1 MNYQTTGNFIYEQRK
16 KKGLTQLK
24 LAEKLNVS
32 EKTISKWECGK
43 GFPDTSIIMPL
54 CKELDITANELF
66 NGEKLTNENSLN
78 KAEEQLMEMQQLKEN
93 AEKRLLS
100 MEIVIGILSIAILLS
115 LTFIASYI
123 NMVTWQRILL
133 ISFGFI
139 MAVFGI
145 IFGIKIEQVAGF
157 YVCKH
162 CNHKYIPLYK
172 SVLLAPHINRTRYMK
187 CPHCNKK
194 SWHKKV
200 IK

>member
-1 MNYQTTGNFIYEQRK
+1 MNYQTTGKFICEQRK

-32 EKTISKWECGK
+32 EKTVSKWECGN

-54 CKELDITANELF
+54 CKELNITANELF
-66 NGEKLTNENSLN
+66 NGEKLTVDNSLN
-78 KAEEQLMEMQQLKEN
+78 KAEEQLMEMQKLKEI
-93 AEKRLLS
+93 ADKRLLS
-100 MEIVIGILSIAILLS
+100 MEIVIGILSIAIMLS
-115 LTFIASYI
+115 LTLIASYI
-123 NMVTWQRILL
+123 NMLTWQRILIISVGVIL
-133 ISFGFI
+133 TSFG
-139 MAVFGI
+139 
-145 IFGIKIEQVAGF
+145 IFFALKIEQVAGF

-162 CNHKYIPLYK
+162 CQHKYIPSFK
-172 SVLLAPHINRTRYMK
+172 NVFFAAHINRTRYMK

>member
-123 NMVTWQRILL
+123 NMLTWQRIVL

-139 MAVFGI
+139 MAIFGI

-162 CNHKYIPLYK
+162 CNHKYIPSYK
-172 SVLLAPHINRTRYMK
+172 SVFLAPHINRTRYMK